1 MSKEFVSF
9 IIVIVSASILGITC
23 NALMYNQLTLIA

>member
-1 MSKEFVSF
+1 MNKEFVSF
-9 IIVIVSASILGITC
+9 IAVIVSASILGITV

>member
-1 MSKEFVSF
+1 MNKEFVSF
-9 IIVIVSASILGITC
+9 IIVIVSASIVGITV

>member
-1 MSKEFVSF
+1 MNKEFVSC
-9 IIVIVSASILGITC
+9 IIVIVSASILGITV